1 MHGQFKR
8 VDVEA
13 AKQDLQNRTLA
24 QFGYDFARL
33 IYLSSLRDFSTGEY
47 HHHGLAHSFSEPAA
61 SAALTISHQQVFYDL
76 TAAPLESLVAQ
87 VERFIRSSS
96 KDCEQILSAWERL
109 EAYRVTVPSDCD
121 ELTVAL
127 FRSNVKI
134 AMALL
139 KAPRSTQ
146 EEKHR
151 PASPRLLLDQ

>member
-1 MHGQFKR
+1 MQTRFKR
-8 VDVEA
+8 MDVEA
-13 AKQDLQNRTLA
+13 AKEDLKNRTLA
-24 QFGYDFARL
+24 QLDYDFARL
-33 IYLSSLRDFSTGEY
+33 LYLSSLRDFSTGEY
-47 HHHGLAHSFSEPAA
+47 HHHGLAHSFSESAA

-76 TAAPLESLVAQ
+76 TSAPLESLVAQ

-96 KDCEQILSAWERL
+96 KDREQILSAWERL
-109 EAYRVTVPSDCD
+109 EAYRVTVPSYCD

-146 EEKHR
+146 EGKHP
-151 PASPRLLLDQ
+151 PASPRLLLGP